1 MITIFNSWQSDL
13 PSSKNRGL
21 ISKAIKTLEDNN
33 SNWYF
38 DEATRDSPGSPDIS
52 IELENKIR
60 KSDIFIADVSIINS
74 AFGGKKMSNPN
85 VLFELGIALGVLGW
99 GRIILIINEE
109 YGVATEVSF
118 DILKHRAIRYNTA
131 ESSKIDL
138 SKSIKN
144 AIEQIESSNP
154 PKQIFKTR
162 SIEEIKHDRDVI
174 ALKGLLNYIDLTAL
188 SARAT
193 DGPRQLRYS
202 VINYSDFLDIAL
214 NDVTFSLY
222 DKDTEEMIRN
232 IQGTL
237 HLTFDGYYK
246 NVGNGQFDVWSLP
259 GDIFMDSEEEKKY
272 KKVQEACLQLGKLV
286 RDLSERI
293 KNSYLE
299 IDLNETNLNARK
311 FLAAP

>member
-13 PSSKNRGL
+13 PSSKNRSL
-21 ISKAIKTLEDNN
+21 ISKALKDLEKSNT
-33 SNWYF
+33 NWYF
-38 DEATRDSPGSPDIS
+38 DEATRDSSGSPDIA

-60 KSDIFIADVSIINS
+60 KADIFIADVSIINNEYE
-74 AFGGKKMSNPN
+74 GRKTPNPN
-85 VLFELGIALGVLGW
+85 VLFELGIAQGVLGW
-99 GRIILIINEE
+99 ERIILIINEE
-109 YGVATEVSF
+109 YGAITEVPF

-131 ESSKIDL
+131 ASSEKDL
-138 SKSIKN
+138 SKIIKS
-144 AIEQIESSNP
+144 AIEQIESSDP

-162 SIEEIKHDRDVI
+162 SIEEIKHERDVI

-193 DGPRQLRYS
+193 DGPMQLRCS
-202 VINYSDFLDIAL
+202 VIDYSDFLDIAL

-222 DKDTEEMIRN
+222 DKDTEEIIRD
-232 IQGTL
+232 IQSTL

-246 NVGNGQFDVWSLP
+246 NVGNDQFYVWSLP
-259 GDIFMDSEEEKKY
+259 GDVFIDEDEDNKY

-286 RDLSERI
+286 YEFSERI

-299 IDLNETNLNARK
+299 IDLNETNMNARK
-311 FLAAP
+311 FLHS